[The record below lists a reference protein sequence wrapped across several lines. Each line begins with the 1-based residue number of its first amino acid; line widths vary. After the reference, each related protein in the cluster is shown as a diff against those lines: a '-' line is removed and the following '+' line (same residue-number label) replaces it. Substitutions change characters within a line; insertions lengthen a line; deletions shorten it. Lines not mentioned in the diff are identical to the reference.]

1 MLHVGVLWCNLC
13 YETPPLYVVNLSKF
27 QAAVT
32 TADVATAIEETV
44 GLRPGSV
51 SAAEA
56 RSIFDLEVCS
66 LDPGGQKAMEAQGLL
81 PDRMTKLQNE
91 TTKWIRN
98 PKGNH
103 SKPSKLILNIQKH
116 LRSLRQ
122 FLQWIN
128 WVPININQLIS
139 TMDLRISCTNVFA
152 VSEQQFIWS
161 QRRWHGQKLACRRN
175 TGP

>member
-1 MLHVGVLWCNLC
+1 MITSNISGVGVACWC

-66 LDPGGQKAMEAQGLL
+66 LDPGGQKM
-81 PDRMTKLQNE
+81 
-91 TTKWIRN
+91 
-98 PKGNH
+98 
-103 SKPSKLILNIQKH
+103 SKSNG
-116 LRSLRQ
+116 SLR
-122 FLQWIN
+122 L
-128 WVPININQLIS
+128 
-139 TMDLRISCTNVFA
+139 TA
-152 VSEQQFIWS
+152 
-161 QRRWHGQKLACRRN
+161 
-175 TGP
+175 

>member
-1 MLHVGVLWCNLC
+1 MLALHVGVLWCNLC

-66 LDPGGQKAMEAQGLL
+66 LDPGGQKAMEA
-81 PDRMTKLQNE
+81 
-91 TTKWIRN
+91 
-98 PKGNH
+98 
-103 SKPSKLILNIQKH
+103 
-116 LRSLRQ
+116 
-122 FLQWIN
+122 
-128 WVPININQLIS
+128 
-139 TMDLRISCTNVFA
+139 
-152 VSEQQFIWS
+152 
-161 QRRWHGQKLACRRN
+161 
-175 TGP
+175 

>member
-1 MLHVGVLWCNLC
+1 M
-13 YETPPLYVVNLSKF
+13 YVVNLSKF

-91 TTKWIRN
+91 TTK
-98 PKGNH
+98 
-103 SKPSKLILNIQKH
+103 
-116 LRSLRQ
+116 
-122 FLQWIN
+122 
-128 WVPININQLIS
+128 
-139 TMDLRISCTNVFA
+139 
-152 VSEQQFIWS
+152 
-161 QRRWHGQKLACRRN
+161 
-175 TGP
+175 